1 MVHRNGFGDM
11 QTHVRNIHV
20 PRPLSAWCNF
30 TWDLRI
36 DAFQVHTCPRA
47 KVCGRGEKLEG
58 EDLVPFMC
66 SLLKASIIYI
76 IMFLW
81 ILEILEL
88 INIWIICSK
97 IDSIHFL
104 WNERI
109 KETWFTNAYGRV
121 SRNSDDSISRN
132 LISSKNIEN
141 NYLFD
146 LLLLLMVLLII
157 VINF

>member
-11 QTHVRNIHV
+11 QTNVRNIHI

-58 EDLVPFMC
+58 EDLVPFIC

-76 IMFLW
+76 IIFLR
-81 ILEILEL
+81 ILEIG
-88 INIWIICSK
+88 INQYP
-97 IDSIHFL
+97 
-104 WNERI
+104 E
-109 KETWFTNAYGRV
+109 
-121 SRNSDDSISRN
+121 
-132 LISSKNIEN
+132 
-141 NYLFD
+141 YLFEDRSNPIYEMKGLKKLD
-146 LLLLLMVLLII
+146 LQMHIEEYLEIAMTRYREMIWFLQKT
-157 VINF
+157 